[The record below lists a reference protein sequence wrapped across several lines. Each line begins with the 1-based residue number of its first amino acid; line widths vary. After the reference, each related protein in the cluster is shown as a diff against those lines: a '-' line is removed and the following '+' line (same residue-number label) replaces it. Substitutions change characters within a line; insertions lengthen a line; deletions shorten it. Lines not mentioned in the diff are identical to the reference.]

1 MKIKT
6 KHTLPLFILLGF
18 VSCSD
23 KKIDPAYMGKIE
35 REQISLVTK
44 IPGTIAQILVS
55 KGDFVKK
62 GDTLAILDIP
72 EVDAKKQQAEGVLKS
87 AEAQYQMAVKGATN
101 GQIRQLQNK
110 VNGLKEQFEFA
121 KKSKNRLDR
130 MLKDSLIPQQQFDEV
145 FAKYQGAKNQYEAA
159 QTELQEARTGAR
171 TEQQTMAL
179 GQKLQASGAISE
191 VDAAELEKYM
201 IAPQDMSVETI
212 NLKIGELALPGYPII
227 SGYINQS
234 LYFRFTI
241 SESKLGNITPGE
253 KVKIKVLY
261 KDNAIIEGEVTTVK
275 ALSSYANISTAY
287 PDFDMQQTLFEVEVR
302 PTNPEET
309 KDLITKT
316 SVALEFKK

>member
-1 MKIKT
+1 MKT
-6 KHTLPLFILLGF
+6 KYLLLLLSFLGLA
-18 VSCSD
+18 SCSN
-23 KKIDPAYMGKIE
+23 KKLDPAYMGKIE
-35 REQISLVTK
+35 REQISVVTK
-44 IPGTIAQILVS
+44 VPGTVAQILAS

-62 GDTLAILDIP
+62 GDTLVILDIP

-87 AEAQYQMAVKGATN
+87 AEAQYQMTKKGATD
-101 GQIRQLQNK
+101 GQLKQLQNK

-121 KKSKNRLDR
+121 KKSKDRLDK

-159 QTELQEARTGAR
+159 KTELQETQKGAR

-179 GQKLQASGAISE
+179 GQQLQASGAILE
-191 VDAAELEKYM
+191 VDAAEREKYM

-212 NLKIGELALPGYPII
+212 NLKTGELALPGYPVI

-234 LYFRFTI
+234 VYFRFTI
-241 SESKLGNITPGE
+241 AESKLGQIKSGE

-261 KDNAIIEGEVTTVK
+261 KDSEIINGKVTIVK
-275 ALSSYANISTAY
+275 ALSSYANIATAY

-302 PTNPEET
+302 PTEPE
-309 KDLITKT
+309 KVQDLITKA
-316 SVALEFKK
+316 SVSLKLDN